1 MEHHPD
7 AEEKLMA
14 RKLSMEPESPRPVSE
29 DGMLGSTCGAISPI
43 KTQRM
48 MKVMIHEY
56 FS

>member
-7 AEEKLMA
+7 AEEKLIA
-14 RKLSMEPESPRPVSE
+14 RKLSMEPESPRPVSKA
-29 DGMLGSTCGAISPI
+29 GMLGSTAGATCPI

-48 MKVMIHEY
+48 MKVAIQEY